1 MIAAKTP
8 VDHVLYVLNP
18 VLYRRLVQHVG
29 PVRVTHRG
37 EARVARAVPYPEPDE
52 PRVRVIRHGEQ
63 YLTNC
68 FFCGDRRQR
77 LAISYMYGQ
86 NDGAGGRMLNLAYC
100 HAKNCLAWAANRAV
114 LACQLGV
121 DEEDTGFARLRPWA
135 VTDETNMSGEPPTAT
150 RLDRLSARHPARTY
164 LRSRGINPDK
174 VGRVYGGSY
183 VEAGTPR
190 VVVALEG
197 GGTHWGWWTTPVPE
211 SGAGRPDKAAGEFV
225 PAATVFGG
233 QPPYNLDLARNYQ
246 TGVIVPTPLHVWAVG
261 PMAVCQPNA
270 LVRDDAFRGTGSA
283 FAGHTLV
290 VVVTPE
296 QKDRAGVKKMVGYF
310 SRRMPGRVAVAE
322 VPAAVLAGKID
333 RKSLRKEIRRQ
344 ARAQG
349 VEVVYERR
357 A

>member
-1 MIAAKTP
+1 MIAEQTTLDP
-8 VDHVLYVLNP
+8 VLYVLNP
-18 VLYRRLVQHVG
+18 TLYWFLAKRVG

-37 EARVARAVPYPEPDE
+37 ETRTFRTVLDDE
-52 PRVRVIRHGEQ
+52 ADRRVRVARHGEQ
-63 YLTNC
+63 YRVDC
-68 FFCGDRRQR
+68 FVCGDRRQQ
-77 LAISYMYGQ
+77 LSVNYMYGQ
-86 NDGAGGRMLNLAYC
+86 PDGAGGRLLNLAYC
-100 HAKNCLAWAANRAV
+100 HASNCMASSANRTA
-114 LACQLGV
+114 LAARLV
-121 DEEDTGFARLRPWA
+121 ADDNFDFARLRPWA
-135 VTDETNMSGEPPTAT
+135 AGGTGGADDPPTAT
-150 RLDRLSARHPARTY
+150 RLDRLPARHPARTY
-164 LRSRGINPDK
+164 LRSRGVNPDK

-183 VEAGTPR
+183 TDTGTPR
-190 VVVALEG
+190 IIVSLEC
-197 GGTHWGWWTTPVPE
+197 GGTRWGWWTTPVPE
-211 SGAGRPDKAAGEFV
+211 PGAALADKAAGESV
-225 PAATVFGG
+225 PAVTAADR
-233 QPPYNLDLARNYQ
+233 QPPYNLDRARRYQ
-246 TGVIVPTPLHVWAVG
+246 TGVIVPSPLHVWAVG

-270 LVRDDAFRGTGSA
+270 LVRDDAFRGTGAA

-296 QKDRAGVKKMVGYF
+296 DKNRVGVKKMIDYF